1 MISQL
6 ILASLLATSSSMRFK
21 AAMRSNHFA
30 ATSQRNAHNDHSH
43 ENNRPGA
50 SSLTFVIDVTG
61 SMYDDL
67 VQVREGYQRIF
78 DTVLSQ
84 RERQVSNY
92 VLVPFHDPDVGPAI
106 VSDDVFYLRAKMDE
120 IDVQGGGDCPEMTL
134 TGIKLA
140 LENSLPNSFIYVF
153 TDARA
158 KDYHLLDQVL
168 SIVQE
173 KQSQVVFVMTGDCGD
188 RTHPGY
194 LAFESIASMS
204 SGQIFHLDKSDVNK
218 IIEYVR
224 LSMMNK
230 RVRIVAE
237 DHEHS
242 RTFAVHFPVDSHLF
256 EITVSVAGD
265 RPDVHLLDPQVS
277 EPQPGMWTIKGS
289 VNGKH
294 TIRVTGI
301 SDVDFTHAFS
311 NYADHSN
318 GRSFYRPVA
327 GMSSYLLVNV
337 TGLKRPGAAKV
348 AQLLNTQGE
357 AILSEPLRI
366 RDEQSGLYYVDS
378 FIPPDGHYYT
388 MISGEDELNFQF
400 QRLSPTSICPTVV
413 SRPPLVRMAGHSQTL
428 LYQTATLTCHVE
440 STVPYTVYWYKDD
453 YEHIGGPLLFQKS
466 DSITWTIPSVSFD
479 HGGKYKCAVSSHLG
493 NATAET
499 VLEIVEPPVKVG
511 PPRVVHF
518 PENTAA
524 FVHCLETQ
532 EMATVTWQRR
542 GEPLR
547 DTHHMQIFSN
557 GTLLIARITKS
568 DEGPYVCNVLTPRGR
583 RPFYGFAS
591 SSEKPT
597 VTVHPR
603 QVDYTSKGAF
613 TIRCDVQGSQIIS
626 VEWLHDGQPIGAQGR
641 RVQANEGYLSVVE
654 ATQEDEGRY
663 ECRARNPAG
672 STSDFA
678 TTRLRGKHEPKI
690 EPEEMNITVTEN
702 ETAVMECKAQGHPP
716 PTVQW
721 EKQPDK
727 DLERDLRFSIG
738 KDQLVLTGAEKVDAG
753 VYLCTAS
760 NEVGKAVGRRRL
772 IVQPPVRY
780 IRTPCDEMGRAVKTS
795 YVPARGDTPMLNRP
809 MLPWDTEVIDFPAV
823 NGTNNVFVICVP
835 PTADR

>member
-6 ILASLLATSSSMRFK
+6 ILATLLATSFGMRFK

-30 ATSQRNAHNDHSH
+30 ATSQRNDHYHSH
-43 ENNRPGA
+43 QNNRPGA
-50 SSLTFVIDVTG
+50 SSSLTFVIDVTG

-84 RERQVSNY
+84 SERQVSNY

-140 LENSLPNSFIYVF
+140 LENSLPTSFIYVF

-237 DHEHS
+237 DHDHS

-265 RPDVHLLDPQVS
+265 RPDVHLIDPYGQLKTTTDGVRTVVQLSNVVIITVS
-277 EPQPGMWTIKGS
+277 KPQPGIWTIKGS

-311 NYADHSN
+311 NYPDHSN
-318 GRSFYRPVA
+318 GRTFYRPVA

-337 TGLKRPGAAKV
+337 TGLKRPGAAKE
-348 AQLLNTQGE
+348 ARLLNTQGE

-366 RDEQSGLYYVDS
+366 RDQQSGLYYVDS

-413 SRPPLVRMAGHSQTL
+413 SRPPLVRMAAHSQTL

-499 VLEIVEPPVKVG
+499 VLEIVGRRILTKRRQNDYSIAEPPVKVG

-532 EMATVTWQRR
+532 EMNTVTWQRR

-547 DTHHMQIFSN
+547 DTDHM
-557 GTLLIARITKS
+557 
-568 DEGPYVCNVLTPRGR
+568 V
-583 RPFYGFAS
+583 GFCLYAL
-591 SSEKPT
+591 
-597 VTVHPR
+597 
-603 QVDYTSKGAF
+603 A
-613 TIRCDVQGSQIIS
+613 
-626 VEWLHDGQPIGAQGR
+626 
-641 RVQANEGYLSVVE
+641 
-654 ATQEDEGRY
+654 
-663 ECRARNPAG
+663 
-672 STSDFA
+672 
-678 TTRLRGKHEPKI
+678 
-690 EPEEMNITVTEN
+690 
-702 ETAVMECKAQGHPP
+702 
-716 PTVQW
+716 
-721 EKQPDK
+721 
-727 DLERDLRFSIG
+727 
-738 KDQLVLTGAEKVDAG
+738 
-753 VYLCTAS
+753 
-760 NEVGKAVGRRRL
+760 
-772 IVQPPVRY
+772 
-780 IRTPCDEMGRAVKTS
+780 
-795 YVPARGDTPMLNRP
+795 
-809 MLPWDTEVIDFPAV
+809 
-823 NGTNNVFVICVP
+823 
-835 PTADR
+835 